1 MYGAP
6 GRHAILCFCLY
17 LYSSNMER
25 SPSRL
30 IFEHSSYYNSQ
41 DMPFTFLD
49 SLIRLLLFRLPRLPS
64 DPSVYTFPV
73 ALKN

>member
-1 MYGAP
+1 
-6 GRHAILCFCLY
+6 
-17 LYSSNMER
+17 MER

-49 SLIRLLLFRLPRLPS
+49 GLIRLLLFRLPRLPS

-73 ALKN
+73 ALKNEGDKEGRGPALFDAI